1 MISSDV
7 FLYGSRQEGRTK
19 KISNVSINIK
29 MRRVRVTIVDV
40 EQQAVIRIMGVYL

>member
-1 MISSDV
+1 MISTDV

-19 KISNVSINIK
+19 KTSNVSINIK

-40 EQQAVIRIMGVYL
+40 KQQAVIHIIGMYL